1 MQLSLLPVFA
11 LACGAV
17 SVAVMWQLDTAFRDA
32 VRAKSWAVLPAEVQL
47 VRRADEAHGVRP
59 LVRYAYR
66 VAGQEY
72 TSTRLGIA
80 QINGAEGVGDWRE
93 HILRTMEDAR
103 EGHRPISVFVNPGD
117 PTEAVVD
124 RQLRAAYVVSMLP
137 WLLFFGGLG
146 GAMAFAI
153 RSQLRPAISTLGR
166 GVSVSAQGPIPAENE
181 AGGMLGLA
189 AFLWCGVVFPVAA
202 LHLPDMIAA
211 GEWAWV
217 VALSLLVVVGAGMLA
232 MVLIAQLARLKYG
245 QVLVQLD
252 TGARAGSPISGA
264 ISFSRGVR
272 PGDRWQAEL
281 ACSWWR
287 LVQSRVSNSGSSKV
301 WQGDTLWVQVEEVA
315 VTAGATARFRFE
327 PPADMPGAW
336 AADSEDSFIR
346 WRLRATDGGALRAS
360 NAFNLVVDGPAF
372 DAAAVSR
379 LMPVAHDPSKAVG
392 PKWLAYALA
401 GALVLAAVGVALFMF
416 VDTLSAL
423 LDFATRAFG

>member
-1 MQLSLLPVFA
+1 MTRPKVVQLSLLLVFA

-17 SVAVMWQLDTAFRDA
+17 SGAVMWQLGTAFRDA

-47 VRRADEAHGVRP
+47 VRRVDEAHGVRP
-59 LVRYAYR
+59 LVRYAYH
-66 VAGQEY
+66 VAGREY

-93 HILRTMEDAR
+93 HILRTMEAARDA
-103 EGHRPISVFVNPGD
+103 HRPINVFVNPGN

-153 RSQLRPAISTLGR
+153 RSALRPAVSTHGR
-166 GVSVSAQGPIPAENE
+166 VVSASVQGPIPAENE
-181 AGGMLGLA
+181 ARGVLGLA
-189 AFLWCGVVFPVAA
+189 AFLWCGVVLPVAA

-217 VALSLLVVVGAGMLA
+217 AALSLLVVVGAGLLA
-232 MVLIAQLARLKYG
+232 MVVVALLARLKYG
-245 QVLVQLD
+245 QVLVRLD
-252 TGARAGSPISGA
+252 AGARAGRPISGA

-272 PGDRWQAEL
+272 AGDRWQAEL
-281 ACSWWR
+281 ECSWWR
-287 LVQSRVSNSGSSKV
+287 LVQSRVHSSGSSKV

-336 AADSEDSFIR
+336 AADSEDSYVR

-360 NAFNLVVDGPAF
+360 NAFNLIVEGPAF
-372 DAAAVSR
+372 DAVALSR
-379 LMPVAHDPSKAVG
+379 LLPVAHD
-392 PKWLAYALA
+392 
-401 GALVLAAVGVALFMF
+401 
-416 VDTLSAL
+416 DLSNCV
-423 LDFATRAFG
+423 